1 MKKKIV
7 FIILLLSYI
16 GIIITVFYT
25 KIVKTVVDIPAVK
38 VTTYAKSYIAME
50 TNTHR
55 VLSASNEKARMLPA
69 SITKILTCITCIENY
84 NLNDIIVVSD
94 LVNQCEGSS
103 IYLKVGDV
111 ITVKD
116 LLYGLMLCSGNDA
129 ATVLAYHLSGNV
141 SDFIYLMNRTAK
153 KIGMNDSTFENPS
166 GLDTTTKNYTTAYD
180 MALLMSYAMNNT
192 VFREITSTKNYVAN
206 LLDNKKMYFSNKH
219 RLIKGD
225 VAIGG
230 KTGYTKLAGR
240 TLVSVFEKDDMEIVI
255 VTLGCGNDWEFHQ
268 NLAKECFNTYHNK
281 QIISKFELYFKMKK
295 NKNYFVKKADLLVPI
310 AYCEKIDYRVINN
323 NDNLVIQYLKQEEVI
338 CEKVLNKRS

>member
-25 KIVKTVVDIPAVK
+25 KIVKTEVDIPAVK

-192 VFREITSTKNYVAN
+192 VFVK
-206 LLDNKKMYFSNKH
+206 LLQLKIM
-219 RLIKGD
+219 L
-225 VAIGG
+225 
-230 KTGYTKLAGR
+230 
-240 TLVSVFEKDDMEIVI
+240 
-255 VTLGCGNDWEFHQ
+255 
-268 NLAKECFNTYHNK
+268 
-281 QIISKFELYFKMKK
+281 
-295 NKNYFVKKADLLVPI
+295 PI
-310 AYCEKIDYRVINN
+310 Y
-323 NDNLVIQYLKQEEVI
+323 
-338 CEKVLNKRS
+338 

>member
-1 MKKKIV
+1 
-7 FIILLLSYI
+7 
-16 GIIITVFYT
+16 
-25 KIVKTVVDIPAVK
+25 
-38 VTTYAKSYIAME
+38 
-50 TNTHR
+50 
-55 VLSASNEKARMLPA
+55 
-69 SITKILTCITCIENY
+69 
-84 NLNDIIVVSD
+84 
-94 LVNQCEGSS
+94 
-103 IYLKVGDV
+103 
-111 ITVKD
+111 
-116 LLYGLMLCSGNDA
+116 
-129 ATVLAYHLSGNV
+129 
-141 SDFIYLMNRTAK
+141 
-153 KIGMNDSTFENPS
+153 
-166 GLDTTTKNYTTAYD
+166 

-323 NDNLVIQYLKQEEVI
+323 NENLVIQYLKQEEVI